1 MSIKEI
7 GMFRKSGRLT
17 LKLAL
22 LAAFA
27 GTALVA
33 AGPAASSSY
42 TITADGT
49 PLTVTTTAAGE
60 NVRATFSG
68 AAGQRVSLDITGV
81 AIGTSGCCSMK
92 VWIAK
97 PDGTLLVNQTYVG
110 NAGAFFNT
118 RALPV
123 AGTYRIVLDPQGTA
137 KGSATL
143 KLYTVPAD
151 LSIPAVADGSPN
163 VASVG
168 TPGQN
173 AYFPFSG
180 TAGQRVSLE
189 VSDLTM
195 ASAKVSILKPDGSN
209 LLSAVSV
216 NSAGAFFDP
225 RTLPV
230 NGTYKVFLNPVT
242 RSTGDA
248 TVRVHNVP
256 ADVSATITAGGAP
269 QTVSVVSPGQNARL
283 SFSGIAGKRVSLS
296 LSDVTMGSSSCCS
309 SKVSILKPDG
319 STLTAATLIGTA
331 GGFLDRKALPVSGSY
346 KIVVNPQGAGTGDMT
361 LQLYDVPADASGAIA
376 PGTPLASSLSTPGQN
391 AAYTFTG
398 ALSQRISLDVSSVSF
413 AGAKVGIMK
422 PDGSYLVSPAT
433 IGSSGGFIDAK
444 VLPVAGVYKVTLD
457 PVSDATGS
465 ATLSLYNVPADASG
479 SITIGGA
486 SQSLT
491 MSTPGQ
497 NGKLTFSAAAAQ
509 DLFLDMSSVTCNV
522 KVSILKPD
530 GTKLV
535 YPTQIGTSGGSI
547 SKTTTVAGTYTI
559 VVDPVGGE
567 TGSITLQLSSV

>member
-1 MSIKEI
+1 
-7 GMFRKSGRLT
+7 MFHKSGRLT
-17 LKLAL
+17 LRLAL
-22 LAAFA
+22 LAAFV

-92 VWIAK
+92 VWIVK

-110 NAGAFFNT
+110 NAGAFLNT
-118 RALPV
+118 RTLPT

-189 VSDLTM
+189 VSDVTM

-242 RSTGDA
+242 RSTGNA

-256 ADVSATITAGGAP
+256 ADVSATIISGGAP
-269 QTVSVVSPGQNARL
+269 QTVSIVSPGQNARL

-296 LSDVTMGSSSCCS
+296 LSDVTMGSSACCS

-319 STLTAATLIGTA
+319 STLTPATLIGTS
-331 GGFLDRKALPVSGSY
+331 GGFLDRKALPVSGTY
-346 KIVVNPQGAGTGDMT
+346 KIVVNPQSSATGDMT

-376 PGTPLASSLSTPGQN
+376 AGTPLVSSLSTPGQN

-398 ALSQRISLDVSSVSF
+398 SLSQRISLAVSGVSF
-413 AGAKVGIMK
+413 AGAKVGIVK
-422 PDGSYLVSPAT
+422 PDGSYLVFPAT
-433 IGSSGGFIDAK
+433 MGGSGGFIDAK

-486 SQSLT
+486 SQSLS

-497 NGKLTFSAAAAQ
+497 NGKLTFTAGAAQ

-535 YPTQIGTSGGSI
+535 FPTQIGTSGGSI

-559 VVDPVGGE
+559 VADPVAGE
-567 TGSITLQLSSV
+567 TGSITFQLSSV